1 VFLDACFTGSTRSSG
16 TLFTGARPIVISVE
30 HPALL
35 RDNFAV
41 IAASG
46 SDQIASD
53 YPAKR
58 HGLFTYFTL
67 LGLRGAADADADG
80 VITAGEVERYLTSQ
94 VPRVAASLDREQT
107 PVVIA
112 RNKSLAVVRLGGAR

>member
-1 VFLDACFTGSTRSSG
+1 MTRSSG
-16 TLFTGARPIVISVE
+16 TLFAGARPIVISVE
-30 HPALL
+30 QPALL

-46 SDQIASD
+46 GDQIASD

-58 HGLFTYFTL
+58 HGLFTYFAL
-67 LGLRGAADADADG
+67 LGLRGAADADADRT
-80 VITAGEVERYLTSQ
+80 ITLAELERYLDSK
-94 VPRVAASLDREQT
+94 VPSVAGTLDREQR

-112 RNKSLAVVRLGGAR
+112 RNRNRPVVTLGASR

>member
-1 VFLDACFTGSTRSSG
+1 
-16 TLFTGARPIVISVE
+16 LFSGARPIVISVE
-30 HPALL
+30 QPALV

-46 SDQIASD
+46 GDQIASD

-58 HGLFTYFTL
+58 HGLFTYFAL
-67 LGLRGAADADADG
+67 LGLRGAADSDADG
-80 VITAGEVERYLTSQ
+80 AVTVAELERYLDSN
-94 VPRVAASLDREQT
+94 VPSVAGTLDREQR

-112 RNKSLAVVRLGGAR
+112 RNKDRTVVRLGGAR